1 MHRLITLI
9 FVYFSDKIKKARVG
23 GICSMHGIGKK
34 FIHIFITNPKG
45 KRPQGLQGLI
55 QLYLIGIGCEN
66 LTVLY

>member
-45 KRPQGLQGLI
+45 KRAQGLQGLI
-55 QLYLIGIGCEN
+55 
-66 LTVLY
+66 